1 MVESREED
9 TSLQTLLRHVE
20 SPFVVRG
27 REEGRERRI
36 LLYSYFSNLIL
47 VLAHYSLPNVWR
59 PPEHENITGT
69 LCSLFKF

>member
-27 REEGRERRI
+27 REGGEGEEDAVI
-36 LLYSYFSNLIL
+36 LFLYSYFSNLIL
-47 VLAHYSLPNVWR
+47 VSERVSC
-59 PPEHENITGT
+59 T
-69 LCSLFKF
+69 LFPS

>member
-27 REEGRERRI
+27 REGREGEEDVVI
-36 LLYSYFSNLIL
+36 LFLYSYFSNLIL
-47 VLAHYSLPNVWR
+47 VSERV
-59 PPEHENITGT
+59 
-69 LCSLFKF
+69 

>member
-27 REEGRERRI
+27 REGREGEEGC
-36 LLYSYFSNLIL
+36 SDLIF
-47 VLAHYSLPNVWR
+47 
-59 PPEHENITGT
+59 IF
-69 LCSLFKF
+69 LF

>member
-27 REEGRERRI
+27 RGGRGRREGEEDAVI
-36 LLYSYFSNLIL
+36 LFLYSYFSNLIL
-47 VLAHYSLPNVWR
+47 VSERV
-59 PPEHENITGT
+59 
-69 LCSLFKF
+69 

>member
-27 REEGRERRI
+27 REGREGGRGR
-36 LLYSYFSNLIL
+36 
-47 VLAHYSLPNVWR
+47 
-59 PPEHENITGT
+59 
-69 LCSLFKF
+69 CSDFIFIFLF